1 MVGMRTHFSHERD
14 KQPPQ
19 VPIEMQ
25 ASMAARIVTQTKAYH
40 DVGGEDFGPVPTD
53 DGAYQLWERRV
64 DAMMRLLSS
73 PQVGLMRVDEL
84 RRGIETLGEA
94 AYNAEP
100 YYGKWA
106 RSLAKIMIEKGVLT
120 QDELD
125 AKIAALRVERTIEP

>member
-1 MVGMRTHFSHERD
+1 MTE
-14 KQPPQ
+14 
-19 VPIEMQ
+19 
-25 ASMAARIVTQTKAYH
+25 TKAHH
-40 DVGGEDFGPVPTD
+40 DVGGDDFGPVPMI
-53 DGAYQLWERRV
+53 DGEYQLWEKRV

-73 PQVGLMRVDEL
+73 PDVALMRVDEL

-106 RSLAKIMIEKGVLT
+106 RSLAKIMVEKGVLT

-125 AKIAALRVERTIEP
+125 ARIAALRAERGLAD

>member
-1 MVGMRTHFSHERD
+1 M
-14 KQPPQ
+14 
-19 VPIEMQ
+19 
-25 ASMAARIVTQTKAYH
+25 TQTKAYH

-125 AKIAALRVERTIEP
+125 AKIAALRVERAIEP

>member
-1 MVGMRTHFSHERD
+1 MTE
-14 KQPPQ
+14 
-19 VPIEMQ
+19 
-25 ASMAARIVTQTKAYH
+25 TKAYH
-40 DVGGEDFGPVPTD
+40 DVGGDDFGPVPMI
-53 DGAYQLWERRV
+53 DGEYQLWEKRV

-73 PQVGLMRVDEL
+73 PDVALMRVDEL

-106 RSLAKIMIEKGVLT
+106 RSLAKIMVEKGVLT

-125 AKIAALRVERTIEP
+125 ARIAALRAERGLAD

>member
-1 MVGMRTHFSHERD
+1 MTE
-14 KQPPQ
+14 
-19 VPIEMQ
+19 
-25 ASMAARIVTQTKAYH
+25 TKAYH
-40 DVGGEDFGPVPTD
+40 DVGGDDFGPVPMI
-53 DGAYQLWERRV
+53 DGEYQMWEKRV

-73 PQVGLMRVDEL
+73 PGVALMRVDEL

-106 RSLAKIMIEKGVLT
+106 RSLAKIMVEKGVLT

-125 AKIAALRVERTIEP
+125 ARIAALRAERGLPE

>member
-1 MVGMRTHFSHERD
+1 MTT
-14 KQPPQ
+14 
-19 VPIEMQ
+19 
-25 ASMAARIVTQTKAYH
+25 AKAYH
-40 DVGGEDFGPVPTD
+40 DVGGDDFGPVPLD

-84 RRGIETLGEA
+84 RCGIETLGEA

-106 RSLAKIMIEKGVLT
+106 RSLAKIVIEKDVLT
-120 QDELD
+120 REELD
-125 AKIAALRVERTIEP
+125 AKIAELRIERGLEP

>member
-1 MVGMRTHFSHERD
+1 MTE
-14 KQPPQ
+14 
-19 VPIEMQ
+19 
-25 ASMAARIVTQTKAYH
+25 TKAYH
-40 DVGGEDFGPVPTD
+40 DVGGDDFGPVPMI
-53 DGAYQLWERRV
+53 DGDYQLWEKRV

-73 PQVGLMRVDEL
+73 PDIALMRVDEL

-106 RSLAKIMIEKGVLT
+106 RSLAKIMVEKGVLT

-125 AKIAALRVERTIEP
+125 ARIAALRAERGLAE

>member
-1 MVGMRTHFSHERD
+1 MRPYRLYLTQDFS
-14 KQPPQ
+14 KG
-19 VPIEMQ
+19 VNAMTT
-25 ASMAARIVTQTKAYH
+25 AKAYH
-40 DVGGEDFGPVPTD
+40 DVGGDDFGPVPLE

-94 AYNAEP
+94 AYNGEP

-106 RSLAKIMIEKGVLT
+106 RSLAKIMIEKDVLT
-120 QDELD
+120 REELD
-125 AKIAALRVERTIEP
+125 AKIAELRIERGLEP

>member
-1 MVGMRTHFSHERD
+1 MTE
-14 KQPPQ
+14 
-19 VPIEMQ
+19 
-25 ASMAARIVTQTKAYH
+25 TKAYH
-40 DVGGEDFGPVPTD
+40 DVGGDDFGPVPMI
-53 DGAYQLWERRV
+53 DGEYQLWEKRV

-73 PQVGLMRVDEL
+73 PGVALMRVDEL

-106 RSLAKIMIEKGVLT
+106 RSLAKIMVEKGVLT

-125 AKIAALRVERTIEP
+125 ARIAALRAERGLPE

>member
-1 MVGMRTHFSHERD
+1 MTE
-14 KQPPQ
+14 
-19 VPIEMQ
+19 
-25 ASMAARIVTQTKAYH
+25 TKAYH
-40 DVGGEDFGPVPTD
+40 DVGGDDFGPVPII
-53 DGAYQLWERRV
+53 DGEYQLWEKRV

-73 PQVGLMRVDEL
+73 PDVALMRVDEL

-106 RSLAKIMIEKGVLT
+106 RSLAKLMVEKGVLT

-125 AKIAALRVERTIEP
+125 ARIAALRAERGLAD

>member
-1 MVGMRTHFSHERD
+1 MTE
-14 KQPPQ
+14 
-19 VPIEMQ
+19 
-25 ASMAARIVTQTKAYH
+25 TKAYH
-40 DVGGEDFGPVPTD
+40 DVGGDDFGPVPMI
-53 DGAYQLWERRV
+53 DGEYQLWEKRV

-73 PQVGLMRVDEL
+73 PDVALMRVDEL

-106 RSLAKIMIEKGVLT
+106 RSLAKIMVEKGVLT

-125 AKIAALRVERTIEP
+125 ARIAALRAERELAD

>member
-1 MVGMRTHFSHERD
+1 MTD
-14 KQPPQ
+14 
-19 VPIEMQ
+19 
-25 ASMAARIVTQTKAYH
+25 TKAYH
-40 DVGGEDFGPVPTD
+40 DVGGDDFGPVPMI
-53 DGAYQLWERRV
+53 DGEYQLWEKRV

-73 PQVGLMRVDEL
+73 PDVALMRVDEL

-106 RSLAKIMIEKGVLT
+106 RSLAKIMVEKGVLT

-125 AKIAALRVERTIEP
+125 ARIAALRAERELAD

>member
-1 MVGMRTHFSHERD
+1 MTE
-14 KQPPQ
+14 
-19 VPIEMQ
+19 
-25 ASMAARIVTQTKAYH
+25 TKAYH
-40 DVGGEDFGPVPTD
+40 DVGGDDFGPVPMI
-53 DGAYQLWERRV
+53 DGEYQLWEKRV

-73 PQVGLMRVDEL
+73 PDVALMRVDEL

-106 RSLAKIMIEKGVLT
+106 RSLAKIMVEKGVLT

-125 AKIAALRVERTIEP
+125 ARIAALRAERGLAE

>member
-1 MVGMRTHFSHERD
+1 MTE
-14 KQPPQ
+14 
-19 VPIEMQ
+19 
-25 ASMAARIVTQTKAYH
+25 TKAYH
-40 DVGGEDFGPVPTD
+40 DVGGDDFGPVPMI
-53 DGAYQLWERRV
+53 DGEYQLWEKRV

-73 PQVGLMRVDEL
+73 PDVALMRVDEL

-106 RSLAKIMIEKGVLT
+106 RSLAKIMVEKGVLT

-125 AKIAALRVERTIEP
+125 ARIAALRAERTLAE